1 MFSVMVPPRHIAPST
16 AIPLPL
22 APAAPPPP
30 STPQLNNTMSP
41 PPAPNDV
48 FIVGDQAFNGRGYE
62 VCGVKNQRGN
72 LCGRIGACPFHAK
85 KNNAAKR
92 PRPANGSVD
101 SANPLLTSSAA
112 QRPNGSAPRRLS
124 IPPQKAR
131 FKRSWTED
139 EHRKFLT
146 AMKRFG
152 KGKWKEIAAEVG
164 SRTANQCQ
172 SHAQKFFLRQA
183 KSDDQRKKKSIHDIT
198 EDDVTTELQRVTAA
212 WSATAS
218 QSMSQGMSQSSS
230 QTAKVPVPLPT
241 VSTSPVVSRPFG
253 AAVPLAPHHPGD
265 TSVPLTMDAS
275 TSTTANDYA
284 LATSMGMA
292 AGLNFAMSGD
302 AEGLLGL
309 SAAPPAPT
317 TSAALSASIGSNA
330 LQSPQTSSAAANS
343 LSIVPNSNGLS
354 AVPVVLPMSSLGLQY
369 ASMAQ
374 PFLNSSVGNPNMAAV
389 MGPAQIPKIR
399 VTVHVNGREGG
410 GKALMLPQT
419 MEEFFH
425 HAEDKLQIEGPL
437 SRVFTRSGAE
447 ITLLDE
453 MCPDDT
459 LWLSCGEDF
468 MTPRRIPPGRLQ
480 V

>member
-1 MFSVMVPPRHIAPST
+1 MNT
-16 AIPLPL
+16 
-22 APAAPPPP
+22 
-30 STPQLNNTMSP
+30 TMSP

-48 FIVGDQAFNGRGYE
+48 FVVGDQAFNGRGYE
-62 VCGVKNQRGN
+62 VCGVRNQRGK

-92 PRPANGSVD
+92 PRPANGTAD
-101 SANPLLTSSAA
+101 GANPLLIPSAA
-112 QRPNGSAPRRLS
+112 SLQGPNGSAPRRLS
-124 IPPQKAR
+124 IPPQKSR

-146 AMKRFG
+146 AMKRYG
-152 KGKWKEIAAEVG
+152 KGKWKEIAGEVG

-198 EDDVTTELQRVTAA
+198 EEDVTTELQRVTAA

-218 QSMSQGMSQSSS
+218 QSMSQGLSQSSS
-230 QTAKVPVPLPT
+230 QAAKVPASLPT
-241 VSTSPVVSRPFG
+241 VSSSPLVSRPFG

-275 TSTTANDYA
+275 TSTTANEYG
-284 LATSMGMA
+284 LATSMGMP
-292 AGLNFAMSGD
+292 AGLNLTMHAE

-309 SAAPPAPT
+309 SAASAAPT
-317 TSAALSASIGSNA
+317 TSAALSSPLGTSA
-330 LQSPQTSSAAANS
+330 LQTPQTSSAAANS
-343 LSIVPNSNGLS
+343 LSVVTNSNGLS
-354 AVPVVLPMSSLGLQY
+354 AVPVVLPMTSLGLQY

-374 PFLNSSVGNPNMAAV
+374 PFLNSSVGNASMAAV

-399 VTVHVNGREGG
+399 VTVHVNGRDGG
-410 GKALMLPQT
+410 GKALMLPAT
-419 MEEFFH
+419 MEQFFQ
-425 HAEDKLQIEGPL
+425 HAEDKLQVEGPF

-468 MTPRRIPPGRLQ
+468 MTPRRVTSGR
-480 V
+480 